1 MATPCSAPFL
11 GTALAFALAQPAGTI
26 FAVFTAVGLGMA
38 LPYLV
43 LAAAPRTARLL
54 PRPGAWMDSLRK
66 AMGFLLAGAAVW
78 LLYVLGSQVS
88 PERRAW
94 IELAMLGIALL
105 VWLRHRA
112 AAGPRVAMV
121 RRGAG
126 VGVALLVLV
135 ALGVGWRAGEVQ
147 AAVDGQETAGLIAW
161 ETFDRARAEALA
173 AEGRLVFVDV
183 TADWCFTCKVNERL
197 VLETEPMAAA
207 FARLEVVAMKADWT
221 NRNDEI
227 AAFLEEHGR
236 YGIPFY
242 LLYRPGADPHVFG
255 ELISRD
261 GVIRVLEEAA
271 G

>member
-1 MATPCSAPFL
+1 
-11 GTALAFALAQPAGTI
+11 
-26 FAVFTAVGLGMA
+26 MA

-43 LAAAPRTARLL
+43 LAAAPGTARLL
-54 PRPGAWMDSLRK
+54 PRPGAWMDTLRK

-88 PERRAW
+88 LERRAW

-112 AAGPRVAMV
+112 GAGSGVRLV
-121 RRGAG
+121 RRSAG
-126 VGVALLVLV
+126 VGVALLVLA
-135 ALGVGWRAGEVQ
+135 ALGIGWRAGEAQ
-147 AAVDGQETAGLIAW
+147 ASPDGEAAGLIAW
-161 ETFDRARAEALA
+161 QEFDRARAEALA

-197 VLETEPMAAA
+197 VLETEPVAAA
-207 FARLEVVAMKADWT
+207 FERLDVVAMKADWT
-221 NRNDEI
+221 NRDDEI

-242 LLYRPGADPHVFG
+242 LLYRPGAEPHVFS
-255 ELISRD
+255 ELISKD
-261 GVIRVLEEAA
+261 GVIRVLEEA
-271 G
+271 GG